1 MTAQTPKNLLKNN
14 PVLCRH
20 DMQPAFTSHP
30 CADFS
35 APIGVFDS
43 GIGGLSV
50 LRALRTQLPQEN
62 FVYFADSAYAPYG
75 ERGESFVLERSLTIA
90 ANLLQQHHIKALV
103 VACNT
108 ATAAAVRT
116 LRAHY
121 PHLPLVG
128 IEPAIKPAAACS
140 RTRRVGV
147 VATRGTI
154 ESEKLAR
161 LIASHGAGV
170 DFVCQACPGLAK
182 AIEFLPETG
191 DLAQVQQL
199 IADNLTQMGSFGTQ
213 TGQMDTLVLGCTHY
227 PLVAHAF
234 AAQLPAGVQLLETGA
249 AVAKHTEYLLNQ
261 AGLLQ
266 ERQEAQQGHLSLL
279 TSANPSHIAQ
289 AAAYWDIR

>member
-1 MTAQTPKNLLKNN
+1 
-14 PVLCRH
+14 
-20 DMQPAFTSHP
+20 MQPAHIHQPSVNLH
-30 CADFS
+30 
-35 APIGVFDS
+35 APVGVFDS

-50 LRALRTQLPQEN
+50 LRALRAQLPHEN
-62 FVYFADSAYAPYG
+62 FVYFADSANAPYG
-75 ERGESFVLERSLTIA
+75 ERGEDFVLERSLAIA
-90 ANLLQQHHIKALV
+90 AHLIAQHRIKALV

-128 IEPAIKPAAACS
+128 IEPAIKPAAALTK
-140 RTRRVGV
+140 TRRVGV

-191 DLAQVQQL
+191 DMAQVQQL
-199 IADNLTQMGSFGTQ
+199 IADNLAQMGNFGAQ
-213 TGQMDTLVLGCTHY
+213 AGQIDTLVLGCTHY
-227 PLVAHAF
+227 PLVAACF
-234 AAQLPAGVQLLETGA
+234 AAQLPTGVQWLETGA
-249 AVAKHTEYLLNQ
+249 AVAKHTQYLLTQ
-261 AGLLQ
+261 AGLLHHEKQ
-266 ERQEAQQGHLSLL
+266 AQGQLKLL
-279 TSANPSHIAQ
+279 TSADPTHIAH
-289 AAAYWDIR
+289 AAAYWGIS

>member
-1 MTAQTPKNLLKNN
+1 
-14 PVLCRH
+14 
-20 DMQPAFTSHP
+20 MQSAPPLHP
-30 CADFS
+30 RVDLS

-50 LRALRTQLPQEN
+50 LRALRAQLPQEN
-62 FVYFADSAYAPYG
+62 FVYFADSAHAPYG
-75 ERGESFVLERSLTIA
+75 ERGEAFVLERSLAIA
-90 ANLLQQHHIKALV
+90 AQLLEQHHIKALV

-128 IEPAIKPAAACS
+128 IEPAIKPAAAS
-140 RTRRVGV
+140 SHTRRVGV

-199 IADNLTQMGSFGTQ
+199 IADNLAAMGSFGTQ
-213 TGQMDTLVLGCTHY
+213 TGQIDTLVLGCTHY
-227 PLVAHAF
+227 PLVTQAF

-249 AVAKHTEYLLNQ
+249 AVAKHTQHLLSQ

-266 ERQEAQQGHLSLL
+266 EQQETQQAQQTQQTPQAEGHLILL

-289 AAAYWDIR
+289 AAAYWGIR